1 MNPDTETEKKTHDWS
16 LKTWLWVILCSI
28 AIFSTVPVARG
39 LQKFIYDTVGREFFT
54 YFVLSAGGFGLA
66 AILYFFIFR
75 LKTGNVSQYLWLF
88 ICAGVYTWFTV
99 HLGKQHP
106 EEAIHLL
113 EFGILSCFVFKA
125 LSHRIHDWTVYITAV
140 LIVLFIGTTDEFIQ
154 WLTPQRVWDYRDI
167 GTNTVAGGI
176 FMLAVWKG
184 IKPEIISGPVKKI
197 SVKMLAGTATLNL
210 LFLGLCLSNTPD
222 AVNRYTDVFNNLSRL
237 RSEEVMTE
245 YGYKYKDPEIG
256 TFYSR
261 LTLEKLKETDLIN
274 GEKYGKTV
282 LREKSAADGYESLI
296 RIYTPYTNPFLYE
309 FLKHISRRDR
319 KFKNL
324 AGTDDPAKKIETANI
339 VYRENLLLERYFK
352 NTLKYSGSVRPG
364 EEIKDLQ
371 ETASLWKGGY
381 TSGAGKIITSFSLKT
396 VWIYIVTALAAIWL
410 FAAYRVTQWPCGGI
424 TS

>member
-1 MNPDTETEKKTHDWS
+1 MNPHTDTEKGPHGWS
-16 LKTWLWVILCSI
+16 LKAWLWVVLCSI
-28 AIFSTVPVARG
+28 AIFSTVPVARDI
-39 LQKFIYDTVGREFFT
+39 QKFIYDTAGREFFT
-54 YFVLSAGGFGLA
+54 YFVLSAGGSGLA
-66 AILYFFIFR
+66 ALLYFLVFR
-75 LKTGNVSQYLWLF
+75 LKTRNVSQYLWLF
-88 ICAGVYTWFTV
+88 ICAGLYVYFTLQ
-99 HLGKQHP
+99 LGKQHP

-125 LSHRIHDWTVYITAV
+125 LSYRIHDRTVYITAV

-197 SVKMLAGTATLNL
+197 SIKMLAGTATLNL

-222 AVNRYTDVFNNLSRL
+222 VVNRYTAVFDNLSRL

-261 LTLEKLKETDLIN
+261 LTLEKLKEIDLIN
-274 GEKYGKTV
+274 GEKYGNIV
-282 LREKSAADGYESLI
+282 LQKKSPGDGYENLI

-309 FLKHISRRDR
+309 FLKHISQRDR
-319 KFKNL
+319 AFENL
-324 AGTDDPAKKIETANI
+324 AVTNDPGKKIKISNI
-339 VYRENLLLERYFK
+339 AYRENLLLETYFK
-352 NTLKYSGSVRPG
+352 NTLKHSGSAWSGKITR
-364 EEIKDLQ
+364 DLQ
-371 ETASLWKGGY
+371 ETASLWKGDY
-381 TSGAGKIITSFSLKT
+381 TSDTGKIITSFSLKT
-396 VWIYIVTALAAIWL
+396 AWLYIVTALAAIWISAE
-410 FAAYRVTQWPCGGI
+410 FRG
-424 TS
+424 